1 MMPQRQVGHLE
12 PTPPG
17 GTMPQLA
24 TLKRQIRQPR
34 PVKER
39 RSKTARTLHERNCS
53 VGRTVAILSDSWAF
67 LVLRESYFGATRFEA
82 FQLAL
87 GIPRQTLT
95 QRLRMLTVQGLLHR
109 VQYSERP
116 KRSEYR
122 LTDMGFDLYPVML
135 ALLAFGN
142 KWLCRSKKPPV
153 ELIHNA
159 CGAVCHPVV
168 ACSRCKEAVT
178 SRTVSYR
185 EGPGAGVTRV
195 RVGKRYR
202 RSSDPAVLD
211 RGRPS
216 MVAETLK
223 IIGDR
228 WSFMV
233 ITEAFFGIRQFDQWQ
248 QKLGIASN
256 ILTDRL
262 NRLVADGIF
271 ERRKY
276 QDLPLR
282 FEYRF
287 TEKGKDLYGP
297 LIAMLRWGDR
307 WLSHGKPPL
316 ILTHHVCKQDFEATV
331 ICDHCRQPLYAQD
344 MGYQL
349 SYRPKHDERSKK
361 PGRAAGGGRTRIIFP
376 LCERSA

>member
-1 MMPQRQVGHLE
+1 MPQA
-12 PTPPG
+12 
-17 GTMPQLA
+17 A
-24 TLKRQIRQPR
+24 TRKPR
-34 PVKER
+34 PQRVVKER
-39 RSKTARTLHERNCS
+39 RVRAKATRTLHERNCS

-67 LVLRESYFGATRFEA
+67 LVLRESYFGATRFET

-95 QRLRMLTVQGLLHR
+95 QRLRILTARGLLRR
-109 VQYSERP
+109 VQYSDRP

-122 LTDMGFDLYPVML
+122 LTTMGLDLYPVML
-135 ALLAFGN
+135 ALLAFGD
-142 KWLCRSKKPPV
+142 KWLCRSKMPPLQ
-153 ELIHNA
+153 LIHNV
-159 CGAVCHPVV
+159 CGCTCHPILV
-168 ACSRCKEAVT
+168 CSNCKEIVT
-178 SRTVSYR
+178 ARTVSYR
-185 EGPGAGVTRV
+185 DGPGAGVSPV
-195 RVGKRYR
+195 LASKRAR

-228 WSFMV
+228 WSFMI
-233 ITEAFFGIRQFDQWQ
+233 ITEAFFGVRQFDQLQ

-271 ERRKY
+271 DRRKY
-276 QDLPLR
+276 QDLPER

-287 TEKGKDLYGP
+287 TEMGKDLYGP

-307 WLSHGKPPL
+307 WLSRDEPPL
-316 ILTHHVCKQDFEATV
+316 ILTHHGCGGDFQATV
-331 ICDHCRQPLYAQD
+331 VCDQCRQPLHARD
-344 MGYQL
+344 MSYL
-349 SYRPKHDERSKK
+349 LNYRPKDDRRPKK
-361 PGRAAGGGRTRIIFP
+361 PGRPVAAEGK
-376 LCERSA
+376 